1 MYSVNSLFPVF
12 QYTEC
17 VHSWTFQ
24 MCKVGELQYAIH
36 EVPVM
41 SQEGPPSS
49 LIMFAITLCQWLCIY
64 ANGVYIYSESNILS
78 GH

>member
-1 MYSVNSLFPVF
+1 
-12 QYTEC
+12 
-17 VHSWTFQ
+17 
-24 MCKVGELQYAIH
+24 MCKVGDLQYATH